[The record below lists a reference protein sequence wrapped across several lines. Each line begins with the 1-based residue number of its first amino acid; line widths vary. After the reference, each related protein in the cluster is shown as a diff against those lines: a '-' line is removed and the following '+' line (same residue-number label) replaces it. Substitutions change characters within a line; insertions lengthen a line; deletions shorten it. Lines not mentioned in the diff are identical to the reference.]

1 MSFVKLGLCLAVVGL
16 FGCSNK
22 SDSKGAPATVNPQEN
37 KAQDV
42 ASDYTQSA
50 TLNLSQ
56 TNDQL
61 KNVRDNVV
69 SLKGT
74 GTNSTY
80 KISYDFKSSGSTSFK
95 IIETSLN
102 SHYGDCSA
110 PQAKMVLK
118 NKNQSREIN
127 VVEQYN
133 IEPNSDYVL
142 EVSFSN
148 SSCKELEL
156 TFDVL
161 AWVGTPF
168 VEPKTALICES
179 NQVGQTTFIMNVN
192 FITAF
197 SSVVGK
203 EKFLNMDSYCGEKF
217 NGSATTCSGKANLGI
232 RQNGSSYSTV
242 QCSAEKGS
250 EKRSYKVD
258 FNTAEKIAAV
268 SCQSNGNETFSENF
282 GSCEAVIVDYK
293 PYSQL
298 LLNQ

>member
-42 ASDYTQSA
+42 ASDYVQSA

-56 TNDQL
+56 INDQL
-61 KNVRDNVV
+61 KNVRDNVI

-74 GTNSTY
+74 GTKSTY
-80 KISYDFKSSGSTSFK
+80 KISYDFKSGAATSLK
-95 IIETSLN
+95 VLETSLK
-102 SHYGDCSA
+102 SSYGDCSA

-133 IEPNSDYVL
+133 VEPNTDYIL
-142 EVSFSN
+142 EVSLSN
-148 SSCKELEL
+148 SSCKSLEM
-156 TFDVL
+156 TFDIL

-168 VEPKTALICES
+168 VEPKTALVCDN
-179 NQVGQTTFIMNVN
+179 NQVGQTTFIVNVN

-203 EKFLNMDSYCGEKF
+203 EKFLAMDSYCGEKF
-217 NGSATTCSGKANLGI
+217 RGSATQCSGKANLGL
-232 RQNGSSYSTV
+232 RDNGSSYSAV
-242 QCSAEKGS
+242 QCSSEKDG
-250 EKRSYKVD
+250 EKRSYTVD
-258 FNTAEKIAAV
+258 FNTAEKSAAV
-268 SCQSNGNETFSENF
+268 VCQSNGAETFSDSF
-282 GSCEAVIVDYK
+282 RSCEAVIVDYK